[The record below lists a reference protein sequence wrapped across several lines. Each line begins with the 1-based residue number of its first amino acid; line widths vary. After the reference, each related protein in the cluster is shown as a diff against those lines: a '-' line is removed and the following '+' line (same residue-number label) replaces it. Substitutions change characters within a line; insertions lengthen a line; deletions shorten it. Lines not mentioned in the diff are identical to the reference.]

1 MTYIKKVGALLLLA
15 CAVFTQTAVADG
27 NVENG
32 AAIGSSCLGCHGIDG
47 YRNAYPSY
55 RVPKIG
61 GQKRGYV
68 INALTAYRDGARKH
82 PTMNAQGASLS
93 DQDIQDVAAWLESF
107 GQVQDDVTAESVAG
121 IAAAQPCVACHG
133 ASGAAVSP
141 PPPTLGGQH
150 LDYLQH
156 ALQQYR
162 SGARNGGAMNAFAAG
177 LSDADIEQVTLFYS
191 SQKGLRTL
199 KRAQ

>member
-1 MTYIKKVGALLLLA
+1 MTYMKKVGALLLLA
-15 CAVFTQTAVADG
+15 SAVFSQTAVADG
-27 NVENG
+27 DAENG
-32 AAIGSSCLGCHGIDG
+32 ATIGSSCLGCHGIDG

-61 GQKRGYV
+61 GQKRGYIV
-68 INALTAYRDGARKH
+68 NALTAYRNGARKH

-93 DQDIQDVAAWLESF
+93 DQDITDIAAWLESL
-107 GQVQDDVTAESVAG
+107 GQVQDDATAESVAG
-121 IAAAQPCVACHG
+121 IDAAQACVACHG
-133 ASGAAVSP
+133 ASGAAVVP

-150 LDYLQH
+150 RDYLRH
-156 ALQQYR
+156 ALEQYR

-177 LSDADIEQVTLFYS
+177 LSDEDIEQVTLFYS
-191 SQKGLRTL
+191 SQKGLQTL